1 MQNSNLPQDGSIA
14 EIKAKY
20 EKALDKKRSKKK
32 DLK

>member
-1 MQNSNLPQDGSIA
+1 MQDSNMPKNDSIE

-32 DLK
+32 VLK